1 MRKSELQQL
10 ASFSF
15 SVRLQFVNLK
25 MFFVFLLILFF
36 FPISDM
42 PPVEYIKCAAHTE
55 ADSQRIFTQT
65 FLTVYFE
72 PSNKQ
77 THTQ

>member
-42 PPVEYIKCAAHTE
+42 PPVEYIKCAVHTE
-55 ADSQRIFTQT
+55 ADFSENFHSD
-65 FLTVYFE
+65 FLDCLL
-72 PSNKQ
+72 
-77 THTQ
+77 